1 MLFGTEGSMAFR
13 RLMLLS
19 VSVAVV
25 LVMMSSLASASSYS
39 SMIVYGDSLSDN
51 GNLFSLIGY
60 PPPPYYLGRFSN
72 GPVAVEQVAAALG
85 VPLIDFAVGGAT
97 TGVGNFVD
105 GGTQTVHVSLPGM
118 QQELALS
125 APLLASPTTPSSLFV
140 VWGGANDF
148 FSGGSAAT
156 AVANIDSIV
165 GTLEIAGAQHI
176 LGCRGFLISTLNPG
190 VFWSILAATLSLHSV
205 AFNSLLLASL
215 PSNVTYADTFNLLRG
230 VNSDPAAYGL
240 SDATDPCFANKM
252 VCANPDQF
260 FFWDNVHPTTAGAAI
275 VANQFEAALVQ
286 TPEPASI
293 LLIGSGMSGLIVLV
307 RRRMA

>member
-1 MLFGTEGSMAFR
+1 MAFR

-148 FSGGSAAT
+148 FSGGSPAT
-156 AVANIDSIV
+156 AVANIDSII

-176 LGCRGFLISTLNPG
+176 LVPG
-190 VFWSILAATLSLHSV
+190 LPDLALTPAYSGDPAATAYSV
-205 AFNSLLLASL
+205 AFNSLLQASL
-215 PSNVTYADTFNLLRG
+215 PSNVTYADTFNLLNG
-230 VNSDPAAYGL
+230 VISDPAAYGL
-240 SDATDPCFANKM
+240 SDATDPCFNGTS
-252 VCANPDQF
+252 VCANPGQF

>member
-1 MLFGTEGSMAFR
+1 MAFR
-13 RLMLLS
+13 RLMLL
-19 VSVAVV
+19 VVLVAVV
-25 LVMMSSLASASSYS
+25 LVMMAPLASATSYS

-60 PPPPYYLGRFSN
+60 PPAPYYQGRFSN

-85 VPLIDFAVGGAT
+85 IPLFDFAVGGAT

-105 GGTQTVHVSLPGM
+105 GGTQTVQVSLPGM

-125 APLLASPTTPSSLFV
+125 APLLTPSTTSTALFV

-156 AVANIDSIV
+156 AVTNIDSIIA
-165 GTLEIAGAQHI
+165 TLETAGAQHI
-176 LGCRGFLISTLNPG
+176 LVPG
-190 VFWSILAATLSLHSV
+190 LPDIGLTPAYSGDPAAATAYSV
-205 AFNSLLLASL
+205 EFNSLLLASL
-215 PSNVTYADTFNLLRG
+215 PSNVTYADTFNLLNG
-230 VNSDPAAYGL
+230 VISDPLAYGL

-260 FFWDNVHPTTAGAAI
+260 FFWDTVHPTTAGDAI
-275 VANQFEAALVQ
+275 VARQFEASLGQ

-293 LLIGSGMSGLIVLV
+293 LLIGSGISGLVLLV
-307 RRRMA
+307 RRRVA